1 MVLLIS
7 LYRNNAEEALQ
18 KLNGTVIG
26 KQTVRL
32 SWGRNPANKQVHGRI
47 SPPTPS
53 PFPPKGKK
61 KWHHH
66 SIFTASTF
74 GFGKELFQGSNGQFR
89 FHYAIRFHLNSEHIH
104 CYLLSPE
111 VYNDNLEWWIHRIQF
126 RTGNAYSSSKTYLQW
141 PAKTI
146 DLFNFICP

>member
-32 SWGRNPANKQVHGRI
+32 SWGRNPANKQVLGRI

-53 PFPPKGKK
+53 PFSPKGKK
-61 KWHHH
+61 KNNTITPFLLNLLLGLEK
-66 SIFTASTF
+66 SFFKDLMDNSDFTMQLALT
-74 GFGKELFQGSNGQFR
+74 ELFEVIPSCWKLGRVIDQF
-89 FHYAIRFHLNSEHIH
+89 
-104 CYLLSPE
+104 CM
-111 VYNDNLEWWIHRIQF
+111 NDCSF
-126 RTGNAYSSSKTYLQW
+126 K
-141 PAKTI
+141 
-146 DLFNFICP
+146 F